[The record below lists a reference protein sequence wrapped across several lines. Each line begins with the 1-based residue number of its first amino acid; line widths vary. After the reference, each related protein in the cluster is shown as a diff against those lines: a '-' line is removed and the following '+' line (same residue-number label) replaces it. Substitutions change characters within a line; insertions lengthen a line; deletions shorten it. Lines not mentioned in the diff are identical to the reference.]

1 MTNTVNVPHSPL
13 VYSEWV
19 QLGASPGPMSD
30 SGLGLVCHKQGCAK
44 KSPLGSYATTTA
56 QATDKGDMDKGNLCS
71 LWCHHS
77 HGMYTTPAHTINVD
91 NTHFTCKMLSAL

>member
-19 QLGASPGPMSD
+19 QLGASPGPMSEWIRA
-30 SGLGLVCHKQGCAK
+30 SVPHKQGCAK

-77 HGMYTTPAHTINVD
+77 HGMCIPHLHTR
-91 NTHFTCKMLSAL
+91 